1 VTGPSTPFG
10 ESGSL
15 DSRAARQ
22 IISTKKGAAMA
33 RRLTARPSPAWVGD
47 LPVFERTLA
56 NGLNALVLP
65 RRHAPVVV
73 CDLYYPVGSFD
84 EPPARTGLAHF
95 VEHMLFKGTER
106 FPKGQIDRLA
116 FVAAG
121 QSNAETGEDST
132 HYWFAFPS
140 DRWELA
146 LAIESDRMQNATF
159 DAREVEA
166 ERHVIAEERAREQES
181 PFGRLD
187 HSHLTTSYIRH
198 PYRNPILG
206 WPDDLARIDIGDLK
220 SFYRQHY
227 RPDGAVL
234 VIVGDVDANQALDA
248 SEARFEQLD
257 RGELRNPPPT
267 VDEPR
272 QIGRRDF
279 SLIEPESVARGIFGW
294 HTVALGHPDGP
305 ALDVLSDLLT
315 CGRRSRLWDQLVEQ
329 QKLATWV
336 ETGQEGAR
344 RAGQFLLQV
353 EAVPGAEPERIDRV
367 IGEVIA
373 GFAEEGPTHAELERS
388 RNRLEAA
395 WRWEQEDLAGL
406 AGGLGQFAL
415 NGDWR
420 AWQAEHRAALAVQ
433 AEDVRR
439 VASAYLAESNLTVGW
454 SIPRPAR
461 SMTVLMPAETRP
473 RDEQERPIQT
483 ASEFARPIAIEIP
496 ARPSKLADYA
506 PRKAILPNGMR
517 LLSESRPGSGV
528 VALEL
533 FVDAGLLRE
542 AKPGLAYLTGRMLE
556 EGTVRRSAEEMAL
569 AIEDIGGALEV
580 GSTGAS
586 LRVRAEDLPLA
597 VEWLAELAIQPRF
610 PAEALP
616 WARRRIAAE
625 LQSDRDDPAFRAD
638 VVFRNLVYGS
648 HPYSRDPRGTTRE
661 AARLSRDDVIDHHRR
676 YFQPQNSFL
685 VAAGDFDPRKL
696 ASLVKARFGGWSGS
710 GSEPPEVAR
719 LVRSRRPRVRRVSY
733 PGEQVHIL
741 MGHLGITRKHP
752 DFDALAV
759 ADHILGS
766 GPGFTD
772 RLSRVI
778 RDELGLAYSVGGGM
792 TESADVEPG
801 MFRIYLGTGPDEAD
815 HAVAA
820 VLEQVRLMHEG
831 RFSDDEVDRA
841 RHYLAGSWV
850 FDYQTVEQ
858 RAERLMELERWG
870 LEFDEPLTWPDRI
883 SRVTARQ
890 VRKAAR
896 AQIDPEAMIRVEHG
910 PIRGKS
916 SRSDAECA

>member
-1 VTGPSTPFG
+1 
-10 ESGSL
+10 
-15 DSRAARQ
+15 
-22 IISTKKGAAMA
+22 MA
-33 RRLTARPSPAWVGD
+33 RRLTARSSPAWVGD

-56 NGLNALVLP
+56 NGLKALVLP

-84 EPPARTGLAHF
+84 EPPGKTGLAHF

-146 LAIESDRMQNATF
+146 LAIESDRMLGASF
-159 DAREVEA
+159 DPNEVEA
-166 ERHVIAEERAREQES
+166 ERQVIAEERARDQES
-181 PFGRLD
+181 PFARLD
-187 HSHLTTSYIRH
+187 QAHLGATYTRH

-206 WPDDLARIDIGDLK
+206 WPDDLARLSVADLK
-220 SFYRQHY
+220 SFYREHY

-234 VIVGDVDANQALDA
+234 VVVGDVDPDRALDA
-248 SEARFEQLD
+248 AEGRFAGLSPGPE
-257 RGELRNPPPT
+257 RTAPIAIE
-267 VDEPR
+267 EPR

-279 SLIEPESVARGIFGW
+279 ELIDPESVPRGLFGW
-294 HTVALGHPDGP
+294 HSVPFGHPDGP

-315 CGRRSRLWDQLVEQ
+315 CGRRSRLWDALVERDR
-329 QKLATWV
+329 LATWV

-344 RAGQFLLQV
+344 QAGQFLLQV
-353 EAVPGAEPERIDRV
+353 EAVPGAEPARI
-367 IGEVIA
+367 EEAIA
-373 GFAEEGPTHAELERS
+373 KVLGQIAEEGPTAIELQRS

-406 AGGLGQFAL
+406 AAGLGQFAL

-433 AEDVRR
+433 GDDVRR
-439 VASAYLAESNLTVGW
+439 VASTYLNQNGLTVGW
-454 SIPRPAR
+454 SLPGPGLAASAPAPTESRDRESKAAIPGR
-461 SMTVLMPAETRP
+461 VDL
-473 RDEQERPIQT
+473 PI
-483 ASEFARPIAIEIP
+483 PLEIP
-496 ARPSKLADYA
+496 VGPSRLADFA
-506 PRKAILPNGMR
+506 PKKSFLPNGLR
-517 LLSESRPGSGV
+517 LLTEHRPGTGV

-556 EGTVRRSAEEMAL
+556 EGTLGRSAEAMAE
-569 AIEDIGGALEV
+569 AIEDVGGALEV
-580 GSTGAS
+580 SSTGAS
-586 LRVRAEDLPLA
+586 LRVRAEDLELA
-597 VEWLAELAIQPRF
+597 VDWLADLAIRPAF
-610 PAEALP
+610 PGDEIG
-616 WARRRIAAE
+616 WARRKIAAE

-638 VVFRNLVYGS
+638 LLFRGLVYGN
-648 HPYSRDPRGTTRE
+648 HPYSRDPRGSGREVVKLTRE
-661 AARLSRDDVIDHHRR
+661 DVVGHYGRH
-676 YFQPQNSFL
+676 FVPENSFL
-685 VAAGDFDPRKL
+685 VAVGDFDPRKL
-696 ASLVKARFGGWSGS
+696 EVLVRGRFGDWKPAGTPLPA
-710 GSEPPEVAR
+710 PPTLAR
-719 LVRSRRPRVRRVSY
+719 ATRPKVRRVSY

-741 MGHLGITRKHP
+741 IGHLGITRNDP

-792 TESADVEPG
+792 TDSADVERG
-801 MFRIYLGTGPDEAD
+801 LFRIYLGTGPGEAD
-815 HAVAA
+815 RAIAA
-820 VLEQVRLMHEG
+820 ALEQIKVLHSGGFE
-831 RFSDDEVDRA
+831 DDEVDRA
-841 RHYLAGSWV
+841 RQYLAGSWV

-858 RAERLMELERWG
+858 RAERLLELERWG
-870 LEFDEPLTWPDRI
+870 LALDEPVTWPERI
-883 SRVTARQ
+883 ERVTADQ
-890 VRKAAR
+890 VRAAAR
-896 AQIDPEAMIRVEHG
+896 KHIDPAALARVEFG
-910 PIRGKS
+910 PIRRP
-916 SRSDAECA
+916 SRRPAAEPA